1 MAKAGKRTGRL
12 QGIIAENVRA
22 LRVSKGISQEE
33 LAEISGYH
41 RTYVGM
47 IERGER
53 NISIATLEALAGSL
67 GVEPKRLLEYDS
79 GSDQPSK

>member
-22 LRVSKGISQEE
+22 LRVLKGISQEE

-67 GVEPKRLLEYDS
+67 GVAPERLLMPRADATTH
-79 GSDQPSK
+79 

>member
-1 MAKAGKRTGRL
+1 MAKARKPGGL
-12 QGIIAENVRA
+12 QGIIAENIKR
-22 LRVSKGISQEE
+22 LRLARDISQEE
-33 LAEISGYH
+33 LAEVSGYH

-67 GVEPKRLLEYDS
+67 GVEPHELLLRPETL
-79 GSDQPSK
+79 Q